1 MDFVINMR
9 ICLLVIA
16 NYVYRANCRQ
26 HHWHNHT
33 TRGPRLNRRR
43 GLLLRMRNCSR
54 QANAN
59 AVSPQQKQDTALA
72 LSPNGLDLYFS
83 APLLSTYF
91 LLHIS
96 FAMHHLATGL
106 HERLYWTAKT
116 PNMSIREPASAP
128 RSRWFGGGGNA
139 LVGMFC
145 TGLGKM
151 RILSVWPL
159 VRPSVGAHSKVVVI
173 IIWWGHRVWKR
184 KPQWLTRV
192 CCVLMHTLQLQ
203 LNDGRGGVWRKRRR
217 IILLFWKPL
226 KAGNVG

>member
-26 HHWHNHT
+26 HHWHNKRPKNPPT
-33 TRGPRLNRRR
+33 TRTVAPDAQLQSASKCKRSKPSTKTRHHSLPMDWTSILVRHFCRRIFCCTFP
-43 GLLLRMRNCSR
+43 LRCIIWPLGCMKDSIER
-54 QANAN
+54 QRRPTCR
-59 AVSPQQKQDTALA
+59 SESQ
-72 LSPNGLDLYFS
+72 
-83 APLLSTYF
+83 
-91 LLHIS
+91 
-96 FAMHHLATGL
+96 
-106 HERLYWTAKT
+106 
-116 PNMSIREPASAP
+116 PASAP

-184 KPQWLTRV
+184 RKPQWLTRV